1 MSLRKLKHHEQKL
14 LKKVDFVQWNNDDT
28 IREGSIISRYHL
40 QGPEEYGKYQK
51 LVLQTQTLVRKL
63 KSLESNDPY
72 RTHMSNLLTQ
82 KLYTMGVIE
91 DAKSLV
97 QAHRVSV
104 SGFCRRRIAVLLI
117 KLKMAQNMKDA
128 TRFIKHGH
136 VRIGPNTITDPAFLV
151 TRPMEDFL
159 TWTDSSKVK
168 RTIMAFNNKLDDYDT
183 PGLSEK
189 RKKKSTKKQQKNK
202 QRR

>member
-1 MSLRKLKHHEQKL
+1 
-14 LKKVDFVQWNNDDT
+14 
-28 IREGSIISRYHL
+28 
-40 QGPEEYGKYQK
+40 
-51 LVLQTQTLVRKL
+51 
-63 KSLESNDPY
+63 
-72 RTHMSNLLTQ
+72 
-82 KLYTMGVIE
+82 
-91 DAKSLV
+91 
-97 QAHRVSV
+97 
-104 SGFCRRRIAVLLI
+104 
-117 KLKMAQNMKDA
+117 MKDA